1 MYGDELA
8 NKLEAILASGATYK
22 AVAERAQCDSSTVY
36 RIRTG
41 AIANPSY
48 SVGRAI
54 DEMHAAI
61 SKKAAA

>member
-8 NKLEAILASGATYK
+8 KKLEAILASGATYK
-22 AVAERAQCDSSTVY
+22 AVAKHAGCDVSTVY

-41 AIANPSY
+41 AIVNPSY

-54 DEMHAAI
+54 DEMFAAI
-61 SKKAAA
+61 EKAAA